1 MAVALVVEVEVE
13 CCTLVSSTFRFLAGA
28 GGETGCV
35 VEEGVGALLFLRV
48 GTYAVRGSSNSYS
61 HTLSPG
67 VALLW
72 SLGLVVLEDLAGVD
86 DVFDVESASGRGG
99 LRGCEGR
106 GGAT

>member
-1 MAVALVVEVEVE
+1 MVVALVVEVE
-13 CCTLVSSTFRFLAGA
+13 CCVLLSPTFLFLAGA

-35 VEEGVGALLFLRV
+35 MEEGVRALLFLRV